1 MASKKL
7 PPKPVLSSK
16 TNTKSQPETDFLLR
30 SEDSV
35 SPEKFDETIA
45 VIFSSKRH
53 TGQFSDRLRTSE
65 IDLLDMKKAEDT
77 ISKELNPDDDNKWTD
92 CLVHDIDADFDT
104 SDDIMEWPTGYSE
117 KDEDF

>member
-7 PPKPVLSSK
+7 PTKSVLSSK
-16 TNTKSQPETDFLLR
+16 TNTKSQPETDFLLK
-30 SEDSV
+30 SEDSI

-45 VIFSSKRH
+45 GVFSSKRH

-65 IDLLDMKKAEDT
+65 LDLLEVKKSEESVLKQT
-77 ISKELNPDDDNKWTD
+77 TDDSKWTD

-104 SDDIMEWPTGYSE
+104 TDDIMEWPTDYDD
-117 KDEDF
+117 KTEDF

>member
-7 PPKPVLSSK
+7 PSKPVLSSK

-45 VIFSSKRH
+45 GIFSSKRH

-65 IDLLDMKKAEDT
+65 LDLLDVKKAEELV
-77 ISKELNPDDDNKWTD
+77 SKASGADDDNKWTD

-104 SDDIMEWPTGYSE
+104 SDDIMEWPTDYNE
-117 KDEDF
+117 KDENF

>member
-7 PPKPVLSSK
+7 PSKPVLSSK

-35 SPEKFDETIA
+35 SPERFDETIA
-45 VIFSSKRH
+45 GIFSSKRH
-53 TGQFSDRLRTSE
+53 TGQFSDKLITAE
-65 IDLLDMKKAEDT
+65 LDLLEVKKAEEAL
-77 ISKELNPDDDNKWTD
+77 SKESGKEDDEKWTD

-104 SDDIMEWPTGYSE
+104 SDDIMEWPLDYNE
-117 KDEDF
+117 KEEKF